1 MRKQEIMRRLKEG
14 AENIMEGNKVIYPD
28 KQSGE
33 VAGYTRYRLTP
44 TGMDFFKRV
53 KA

>member
-14 AENIMEGNKVIYPD
+14 AENIREGNKVIYPD
-28 KQSGE
+28 KQNGE
-33 VAGYTRYRLTP
+33 VAGYTMYRLTP